1 RITALPGSIPEGD
14 IVVLAKAGTSV
25 IQRLAAGI
33 EQVDA
38 LLRRWSVAGLS
49 LIIVAVLLG
58 ALMYRA

>member
-1 RITALPGSIPEGD
+1 
-14 IVVLAKAGTSV
+14 
-25 IQRLAAGI
+25 
-33 EQVDA
+33 VDA